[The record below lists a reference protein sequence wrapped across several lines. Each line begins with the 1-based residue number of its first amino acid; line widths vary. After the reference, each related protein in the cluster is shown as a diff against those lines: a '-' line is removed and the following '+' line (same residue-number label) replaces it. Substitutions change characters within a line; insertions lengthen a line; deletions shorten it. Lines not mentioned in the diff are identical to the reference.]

1 MRLAR
6 YLLLPLAALLAGAAP
21 APQLEIDSQA
31 AERIRAHVEFLASDL
46 LEGREVGSRGH
57 RIAAGYV
64 ASEFR
69 KLGLQPGGPNGS
81 WFVEVPFR
89 RATIAGAPRIALKL
103 NGRTI
108 PLTVGQDAAVRP
120 SVTERER
127 SLTAPLVF
135 VGHGISDARLGIDD
149 YAGLDVRGKIV
160 VALSGPKAGL
170 PSDVAAHLKSAQ
182 PATAA
187 ERGALGLIEIPDPG
201 SESSVE
207 RYAKRPVVDWVDQ
220 AGRSSRSG
228 GVRAF
233 IALSPQTI
241 ERLFDK
247 APMRLAAVRAQ
258 VAAGKA
264 VRGFDLPASL
274 TLSASS
280 TWEDFTSPNVV
291 AVLRGSDPKLAREH
305 VVLMGHLDHLGLK
318 KDAKPGEDAIY
329 NGALD
334 NAVGIA
340 TMLEAA
346 RHFAETREA
355 PRRSVMFL
363 AVTGEEVGLLGAD
376 YFATHPVVPAA
387 DIVGLVNLDMPLL
400 LYDFTDVVAFGAEHS
415 TISRAV
421 GEAGA
426 GMRIALSPD
435 PLPGEALFVRSD
447 HYPFVK
453 HGVPST
459 FLMTG
464 YGNGGQQAWTR
475 FLGDTYHK
483 VTDDLSQPI
492 RWRAG
497 ARFAEL
503 NYRIARTIADSDERP
518 MWYGQDYFGDAFAPA
533 QPKAKR

>member
-1 MRLAR
+1 
-6 YLLLPLAALLAGAAP
+6 
-21 APQLEIDSQA
+21 
-31 AERIRAHVEFLASDL
+31 
-46 LEGREVGSRGH
+46 
-57 RIAAGYV
+57 
-64 ASEFR
+64 
-69 KLGLQPGGPNGS
+69 
-81 WFVEVPFR
+81 
-89 RATIAGAPRIALKL
+89 
-103 NGRTI
+103 
-108 PLTVGQDAAVRP
+108 
-120 SVTERER
+120 
-127 SLTAPLVF
+127 
-135 VGHGISDARLGIDD
+135 
-149 YAGLDVRGKIV
+149 
-160 VALSGPKAGL
+160 
-170 PSDVAAHLKSAQ
+170 
-182 PATAA
+182 
-187 ERGALGLIEIPDPG
+187 
-201 SESSVE
+201 
-207 RYAKRPVVDWVDQ
+207 
-220 AGRSSRSG
+220 
-228 GVRAF
+228 
-233 IALSPQTI
+233 
-241 ERLFDK
+241 
-247 APMRLAAVRAQ
+247 
-258 VAAGKA
+258 
-264 VRGFDLPASL
+264 
-274 TLSASS
+274 
-280 TWEDFTSPNVV
+280 
-291 AVLRGSDPKLAREH
+291 VLRGFDPKLAREH